1 MVADPTAGN
10 GSGRDSI
17 SLLRHRLVRAR
28 IDHDLSKLVQVE
40 DELRRLATEGYRC
53 CLIDYEALRPSYY
66 VRLIGYEKARVKV
79 ELEYP
84 IEPRVDPVQWLPLSH
99 LADYHEAESGDRLSR
114 IYDGLAPFIQCRSM
128 PLRTSDGERGKV
140 PLLSSGGGSAQV
152 IAGGN
157 RVRRHRRPE
166 SAGRRWLL
174 TAGVVLLMGLSWFI
188 GLQMGRVL

>member
-1 MVADPTAGN
+1 MVANPAAGN
-10 GSGRDSI
+10 GSRRDSI
-17 SLLRHRLVRAR
+17 GLLRQRLVRAR
-28 IDHDLSKLVQVE
+28 IEHDLSMLVQVE
-40 DELRRLATEGYRC
+40 DELRRLADEGYRC

-66 VRLIGYEKARVKV
+66 VRVIGYEKARVKV

-114 IYDGLAPFIQCRSM
+114 IYDGLAPFIQRRSM
-128 PLRTSDGERGKV
+128 PLRAIDGENGNV
-140 PLLSSGGGSAQV
+140 PLLSNGGCSAQV
-152 IAGGN
+152 IGSRSRG
-157 RVRRHRRPE
+157 RRRPG

-174 TAGVVLLMGLSWFI
+174 AAGVVLLMGLSWFI